1 VDLEPGF
8 GKVLHMCDQN
18 YLVANSCRDNY
29 YCEKSWLFEHE
40 TVFLCLLLGDQ
51 IILFIK
57 LASLYQAIPE
67 DIVKSLLAA
76 CKSGEFDVANK
87 EVSNIIADGY
97 PVSQLLSQ
105 VSYVYVVHRCHNL
118 VTCCFHLTTP

>member
-1 VDLEPGF
+1 MITFTVK
-8 GKVLHMCDQN
+8 KVGCLNM
-18 YLVANSCRDNY
+18 
-29 YCEKSWLFEHE
+29 ELF
-40 TVFLCLLLGDQ
+40 FLCLLWVVQ
-51 IILFIK
+51 TILFMK
-57 LASLYQAIPE
+57 LVFLYQAIPE

-105 VSYVYVVHRCHNL
+105 VSYVYVLHRCHN
-118 VTCCFHLTTP
+118 VITCCFHLISTAN